1 MPGNAKPRRR
11 KHRGTQTGSIDR
23 RGRTGRPRSRQEA
36 MAQARQKRSGG
47 GGRSR
52 QVDRTLQEPTWRGA
66 IIRGVIFAALL
77 LPISL
82 LFGQPVAGAIVLSV
96 IAAFFYVPLGYVTER
111 FFWRRRI
118 ARYQAEQAQKKADRG
133 QAKG

>member
-1 MPGNAKPRRR
+1 MPGNARPRRR

-36 MAQARQKRSGG
+36 MAQARQRRSGG
-47 GGRSR
+47 GKAKP
-52 QVDRTLQEPTWRGA
+52 VDRSLQEPTWRGA

-96 IAAFFYVPLGYVTER
+96 IAAFFYVPLGFVTER
-111 FFWRRRI
+111 FFWRRKM
-118 ARYQAEQAQKKADRG
+118 ARYQAEQAEKKASRG
-133 QAKG
+133 RPQE